1 MERENFVEHLT
12 YYGCFRNGER
22 KTRNNVRVQI
32 DLYTDFFFYIAEED
46 ITGDEDYLVIQEAI
60 FPYNTLKDATVIE
73 MLHDYAGPF
82 YSLRIKR
89 FIDLRLEKEHVAFLE
104 LPESDRSSEQDKER
118 AEMLLEVILR
128 LRDRFLTQSGYEA
141 EYALLQ
147 GKRRFFEE
155 EYHITPEQA
164 LIESNVQ
171 YVMAKHRE
179 ESLEWGLLDRY
190 FHRRQGLYLH
200 HLSIPYAVFNLE
212 TISQFDDMIDMRRV
226 KYALGFNDLAEYKAF
241 CEEDF
246 LDDSVSS
253 KDEPLENHDTEGID
267 PHRPL
272 ILLYMHSYW
281 DSILLYPGA
290 APYAAWEELALLAE
304 KRWTY
309 EQYAASIGLEEKD
322 IDTHRLGRHHFH
334 E

>member
-1 MERENFVEHLT
+1 MGRGNFVEHLT

-32 DLYTDFFFYIAEED
+32 DLCTDFFLYIAEED

-82 YSLRIKR
+82 YSLRIKH
-89 FIDLRLEKEHVAFLE
+89 FIDLRLEKEHVALLE
-104 LPESDRSSEQDKER
+104 LPQSDHSSEQDKER

-128 LRDRFLTQSGYEA
+128 LRDRFLTRRGYEA

-164 LIESNVQ
+164 SIESNAQ
-171 YVMAKHRE
+171 YVMAKHLG
-179 ESLEWGLLDRY
+179 ESLEWGILDRY
-190 FHRRQGLYLH
+190 FHRRQGSRLH
-200 HLSIPYAVFNLE
+200 YLSIPYAVFNLE
-212 TISQFDDMIDMRRV
+212 TISLFDDMIDMRRV
-226 KYALGFNDLAEYKAF
+226 KYALGFKNLDEYRAF

-267 PHRPL
+267 PNRPL

-281 DSILLYPGA
+281 DSVLLYPGV
-290 APYAAWEELALLAE
+290 APYAAWEELASLAE

-309 EQYAASIGLEEKD
+309 EQYVASIGLEEKD